1 MSDALTFRETER
13 TEDVD
18 LAANDRSAKVTKTF
32 FPSYFGFFNRLSQ
45 HLPSVAQPAWTK
57 LRVQRVVRFLSA
69 RGSVAVV

>member
-1 MSDALTFRETER
+1 MSDALTFREIER

-18 LAANDRSAKVTKTF
+18 LAADDRSAKLTKKV
-32 FPSYFGFFNRLSQ
+32 FPSYFGIFNWLPQ

-69 RGSVAVV
+69 RGFVAVV

>member
-18 LAANDRSAKVTKTF
+18 LAANGRSAKLTKKF
-32 FPSYFGFFNRLSQ
+32 FPSYFGILNRLPQ
-45 HLPSVAQPAWTK
+45 HSCWDAQPVGSK
-57 LRVQRVVRFLSA
+57 PRVQRVVHFLSA

>member
-18 LAANDRSAKVTKTF
+18 LAANDRSAMLTKKF
-32 FPSYFGFFNRLSQ
+32 FPSYFGIFNRSPQ
-45 HLPSVAQPAWTK
+45 HFPSVAQPAWTK
-57 LRVQRVVRFLSA
+57 LRVQRVVHFLSA